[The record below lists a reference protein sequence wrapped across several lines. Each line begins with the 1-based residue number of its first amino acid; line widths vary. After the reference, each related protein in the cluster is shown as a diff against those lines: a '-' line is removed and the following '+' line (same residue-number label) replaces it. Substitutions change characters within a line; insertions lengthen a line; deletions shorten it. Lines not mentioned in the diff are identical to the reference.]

1 MLCEK
6 LEGNFINVLKEM
18 KLYHSES
25 DTIEI
30 DRDQNLIEVSH
41 KNGNIYSFYLD
52 PVKMNGA
59 ERELRLVGATETD
72 PSGGKISYE
81 SPLGEALVGATGLC
95 ARAL

>member
-30 DRDQNLIEVSH
+30 DRDQNLIEVAH

-52 PVKMNGA
+52 PVKMNG
-59 ERELRLVGATETD
+59 EENYQLTLVD
-72 PSGGKISYE
+72 DKGKKK
-81 SPLGEALVGATGLC
+81 LGIIHSVDDEKDIKMGIRKVFS
-95 ARAL
+95 

>member
-30 DRDQNLIEVSH
+30 DSDQSKRFEEEENHVSKLDGYKSN
-41 KNGNIYSFYLD
+41 KNISIDTL
-52 PVKMNGA
+52 M
-59 ERELRLVGATETD
+59 
-72 PSGGKISYE
+72 KI
-81 SPLGEALVGATGLC
+81 
-95 ARAL
+95 ARAMQAQENAQE